1 MEVLNSGK
9 TSFKI
14 EVPYRLY
21 QTGMTV
27 DKPMILYLHGY
38 GQDLDGFV
46 DATQSLHKLE
56 AYHLYIQAP
65 YPEYT
70 MIRKGKKWGYSWYLY
85 DGDKGN
91 FIRSLEY
98 TSEFIQGVVDQL
110 ASFISINRLVI
121 FGYSMGGYVGG
132 YFGLTR
138 WKHTNALILAGC
150 RLKTEVVA
158 GDWNDRKHIRILAL
172 HGKNDNSVLYE
183 PQQKEIE
190 FLSTKGLHAELKLLN
205 EGHELSDK
213 YLDESRKWLLLQG
226 FKEFR

>member
-226 FKEFR
+226 FKEFK